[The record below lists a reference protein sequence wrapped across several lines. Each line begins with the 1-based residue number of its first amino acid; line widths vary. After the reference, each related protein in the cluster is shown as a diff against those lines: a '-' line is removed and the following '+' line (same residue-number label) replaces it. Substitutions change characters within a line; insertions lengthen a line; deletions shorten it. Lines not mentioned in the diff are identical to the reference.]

1 MKVLHINCADYG
13 STGAIIDSIA
23 KYSEFEHVLCTPYI
37 TKQHEKLKTYGVCV
51 PHELGVYKRIAYVL
65 GYQYGFAPVSTL
77 KIKRII
83 KKENPSVIHIHSANC
98 NVVNIYS
105 LLRFL
110 KQNKIPFIITNHAEF
125 FYTGSCSHAFNCEKW
140 KSGCGNCPQLRFAA
154 NT

>member
-23 KYSEFEHVLCTPYI
+23 KYSNFEHVLCTPYI

-98 NVVNIYS
+98 NVVNI
-105 LLRFL
+105 
-110 KQNKIPFIITNHAEF
+110 
-125 FYTGSCSHAFNCEKW
+125 
-140 KSGCGNCPQLRFAA
+140 
-154 NT
+154 